1 MITDSQVEAA
11 TKAAMD
17 LLSYNKGY
25 KANVMGALDHIPKE
39 LVDQMIR
46 VALAAANQC
55 KN

>member
-1 MITDSQVEAA
+1 MITDAQVEAA

-25 KANVMGALDHIPKE
+25 KTDIMGAIDHVPRE
-39 LVDQMIR
+39 LMDQMIR

-55 KN
+55 EN